1 MEMALHVQSPHFV
14 DLPVNGL
21 GVWCF
26 SSRYV
31 LGLKLSMLFSALRPL
46 HCLQLLL
53 FLREELC
60 VKRNLTVLFRTWDTS
75 TQYFHANATFYTE
88 VTDAV
93 PPHPKLVF
101 AVKHTMLDFW

>member
-1 MEMALHVQSPHFV
+1 
-14 DLPVNGL
+14 
-21 GVWCF
+21 
-26 SSRYV
+26 
-31 LGLKLSMLFSALRPL
+31 
-46 HCLQLLL
+46 
-53 FLREELC
+53 

>member
-1 MEMALHVQSPHFV
+1 
-14 DLPVNGL
+14 
-21 GVWCF
+21 
-26 SSRYV
+26 
-31 LGLKLSMLFSALRPL
+31 
-46 HCLQLLL
+46 
-53 FLREELC
+53 

-75 TQYFHANATFYTE
+75 TQYFHANATIYTE